1 VYQFRK
7 QLGRYLREKRGDTT
21 LKQFAGKLGISD
33 STLQRLEIGQQNIT
47 IDTLELLMKQLK
59 CNFGDIFD
67 LSK

>member
-1 VYQFRK
+1 M
-7 QLGRYLREKRGDTT
+7 
-21 LKQFAGKLGISD
+21 KQFAGKLGISD

>member
-1 VYQFRK
+1 MYQFRK